1 MKAKEFKNVILF
13 MANRWSKQT
22 AIEIFGEHMGEHFWS
37 KWFAALGAGFDYA
50 YKGPDYATMRL
61 FYEMTEDYL
70 QKLLDHIKVKYN
82 G

>member
-13 MANRWSKQT
+13 MANRWNRST
-22 AIEIFGEHMGEHFWS
+22 AIEIFGENMGQHFWD
-37 KWFAALGAGFDYA
+37 KWIAALEDD
-50 YKGPDYATMRL
+50 YKGPDYATMIL

-70 QKLLDHIKVKYN
+70 QKLLDYIEVNYN